1 MTDPLRTI
9 IVDDERLARQALLDF
24 LGRRDDIQ
32 VVATCADGHEAI
44 RAIDEHDPD
53 LVFLDI
59 RMPEIDGFAVLEGM
73 ESARMPTVIFVT
85 AHDDFALEAF
95 NAAAVDYVLKPFDDE
110 RLARALDRARRMAN
124 GDPDRAVAVRRSAP
138 TAGPPEGGHASRVKV
153 RDGEHIQFVRVDEVE
168 WFESDGNY
176 VVLHQGENEP
186 RIRST
191 LAGLEEAL
199 DPRRF
204 VRVHR
209 SAIINLDFLKE
220 VQPWFS
226 GDYLAIMIGGQHI
239 RVSRRYKDQLLRDI
253 F

>member
-1 MTDPLRTI
+1 MTEPLRTI
-9 IVDDERLARQALLDF
+9 IVDDEPLAREALLGF
-24 LGRRDDIQ
+24 LSRRNDVR
-32 VVATCADGHEAI
+32 VVATCADGQEAI
-44 RAIDEHDPD
+44 RAIDDHDPD

-59 RMPEIDGFAVLEGM
+59 QMPEIDGFGVLEGI
-73 ESARMPTVIFVT
+73 ESARMPSVIFVT
-85 AHDDFALEAF
+85 AHDDFALAAF
-95 NAAAVDYVLKPFDDE
+95 DVAAVDYVLKPFDDE
-110 RLARALDRARRMAN
+110 RLTRAIDRARRMAE
-124 GDPDRAVAVRRSAP
+124 GDPERAVALRNAP
-138 TAGPPEGGHASRVKV
+138 GAGPPRCGHATRVKV
-153 RDGEHIQFVRVDEVE
+153 RDGEHIQFVRVDDVE

-176 VVLHQGENEP
+176 VVLHQGESES

-191 LAGLEEAL
+191 LTGLDEAL
-199 DPRRF
+199 DPSRF

-239 RVSRRYKDQLLRDI
+239 RVSRRYKDQLLRDL

>member
-9 IVDDERLARQALLDF
+9 VVDDEPLARQALLDF
-24 LGRRDDIQ
+24 LGRRDDVQ
-32 VVATCADGHEAI
+32 VVATCADGQEAI
-44 RAIDEHDPD
+44 GAIDDHEPD

-59 RMPEIDGFAVLEGM
+59 QMPEIDGFAVLEGM
-73 ESARMPTVIFVT
+73 ASARMPIIIFVT
-85 AHDDFALEAF
+85 AHDDFALQAF
-95 NAAAVDYVLKPFDDE
+95 DAAAVDYVLKPFDDE
-110 RLARALDRARRMAN
+110 RLDRALDRALRMAQ
-124 GDPDRAVAVRRSAP
+124 GDPERAVAIRTP
-138 TAGPPEGGHASRVKV
+138 PPPGPPAGGHATRVKV

-176 VVLHQGENEP
+176 VILHQGEDVS

-191 LAGLEEAL
+191 LAGLGEAL

-209 SAIINLDFLKE
+209 SAIVNLDHLKE
-220 VQPWFS
+220 VQPWFN
-226 GDYLAIMIGGQHI
+226 GDYLAIMMNGRHI